1 MGGSGPSVRF
11 RKTYFTACADDASAS
26 STSRNRR
33 HRFVY
38 ITIYGWPQLE
48 AERHIVIK
56 PLNVAVNSIVIS
68 FAFVVRVYALLRVRR
83 IALETYSNVDI
94 ACKGLMS
101 NFFTTLNHIFL

>member
-26 STSRNRR
+26 STSRNRH

-48 AERHIVIK
+48 EK
-56 PLNVAVNSIVIS
+56 
-68 FAFVVRVYALLRVRR
+68 
-83 IALETYSNVDI
+83 DI
-94 ACKGLMS
+94 
-101 NFFTTLNHIFL
+101 